1 MALTEELRYNGLK
14 NPTNEVD
21 ISFDGYVSKRSR
33 KFEKHLEGGI
43 PDYAYASDYTLR
55 QKIKSIP
62 GAYRFFKAFNSQV
75 VPLMK
80 QKYNLSAAKVS
91 PSQFPQIY
99 EMVASCA
106 NTLGIGIPSVYIEPN
121 LAEMNAFAYATEDAE
136 PMIVLYSSMLERFSL
151 EELKAVIGHE
161 CGHIH
166 NLHGVYNTAAS
177 VLLTSFQNTLLM
189 SIPGIQ
195 QLLGLMSRPLEYA
208 LKAWNRAAEVTCD
221 RAGIIC
227 AGEVESSLSS
237 QAKLTSGG
245 ILNQETLDIDELLK
259 QYDVMRGNPVRFY
272 EWTMDHPLSVRRI
285 MADKEFMNSQ
295 VFYDWH
301 PEMKRPDMRLYTK
314 QELDA
319 RCDKIISVTKSE
331 KR

>member
-1 MALTEELRYNGLK
+1 MVLTDELAYHQRE

-21 ISFDGYVSKRSR
+21 VSFQNYVSNRSR
-33 KFEKHLEGGI
+33 KFERHLDGGI
-43 PDYAYASDYTLR
+43 PDYAYSSDFTLR

-62 GAYRFFKAFNSQV
+62 GAYRFFKVFNSQV

-91 PSQFPQIY
+91 SAQFPQIY
-99 EMVASCA
+99 EMAKSCA
-106 NTLGIGIPSVYIEPN
+106 STLGIGIPSVYIEPN
-121 LAEMNAFAYATEDAE
+121 LGEMNAFTYATEDAE
-136 PMIVLYSSMLERFSL
+136 PMIVIYSSMLERFSP
-151 EELKAVIGHE
+151 EELKAIIGHE

-195 QLLGLMSRPLEYA
+195 QLLSLMSKPLEYA

-227 AGEVESSLSS
+227 AGEVDSSLSS
-237 QAKLTSGG
+237 QAKLMSGG
-245 ILNQETLDIDELLK
+245 ILNQETLNIDELLK
-259 QYDVMRGNPVRFY
+259 QYDVMRENPVRFY

-301 PEMKRPDMRLYTK
+301 PEMKKPNMRLYTK

-319 RCDKIISVTKSE
+319 RCDNIISVTKSE